1 MQPDEE
7 PQTPPTSRSSSSWR
21 SALLGG
27 RLQPQ
32 RAKDEWHRPNDG
44 SGPEAVQT
52 TDVVGSD
59 TEPLGERASEALYGD
74 VFPASP
80 ADSEAGLPVA
90 ADGPTE
96 SGWDD
101 GADGVT
107 TTDTGGAPNSASW
120 WSVEPPITVADS
132 MSATMPLHSAPMEQS
147 FVGYAEES
155 AADTARPANHEG
167 LADVANQEEHK
178 VSEDRVGSASVESPG
193 DRESLTA
200 TEDIDLPPADW
211 PDRPDIERLRRLV
224 RDVDVAV
231 DVEHNSGTVIG
242 LQLTAKFERM
252 LERQQLNDDLLET
265 IRSVFQPPR
274 VRDGSASKEY
284 EDLLGALL
292 DPGSIVVMGGRP
304 GGGRTI
310 TGLALLAHLRA
321 ATGATVSTLGYGGA
335 REFSVRRVPHDKR
348 CGYLL
353 ELPTDDAEFAV
364 SSNFGQT
371 LHAVRDLLRR
381 TSSHLV
387 VITTDEQWDR
397 IGHGAP
403 VRSVEV
409 TPAAARDIAAA
420 WLRIWAPDVPADR
433 WIEHPDI
440 ADLLERETPR
450 GAMEIVGLIARAA
463 HTAKDRLPAL
473 EATVD
478 GENPAHP
485 LANDEKEFHRRVS
498 SVVAAR
504 KSWRRQLLDWHRKPG
519 RTSFERNFLLAA
531 ATLREAPVGEVYAA
545 AATLARQFQDE
556 VPPAGQQGPGI
567 IQLADAVEADLSGDD
582 DRLEFPRP
590 GWDDAV
596 LHYFWID
603 RPLSRQ
609 QFLTWIAHAPRT
621 ATKEIQKL
629 SPGGSTVDR
638 ATRAERMAS
647 FALRWAARQ
656 RRPDY
661 LEKIVTAWHGQADL
675 WPAAVDAL
683 TRACF
688 DPLIGR
694 ETHNLLLN
702 WSKGQD
708 PALLEAVTAVCAGD
722 FGRAYP
728 GKALVRLGHAAGSR
742 YVKVTEV
749 VRTAVQTLWREQ
761 SVSSALMSEILK
773 WCTASDEV
781 RRAGGRRA
789 FTALAELRSEDEVT
803 FPALLAPGVGAEDP
817 LMTEPDVHSRL
828 WIADVARG
836 WRSILESSAART
848 EAVAAGRLW
857 FDACLVRPEARSTI
871 FHVFRLAV
879 AEPGEDGSGLQHQ
892 LLDLLYDWQPADD
905 QATDRVALRHAL
917 TDLLL
922 HDGSRALLPYAPQS
936 AQEGRA

>member
-7 PQTPPTSRSSSSWR
+7 PQAPPTGRSSSWR
-21 SALLGG
+21 SVLLGG

-32 RAKDEWHRPNDG
+32 RAKDEGLRPDDG
-44 SGPEAVQT
+44 GGPEAVQT
-52 TDVVGSD
+52 ADVGGGD
-59 TEPLGERASEALYGD
+59 TEPLGGRANEALYGE
-74 VFPASP
+74 VFVPALP
-80 ADSEAGLPVA
+80 ADSEAGPSVA
-90 ADGPTE
+90 AGNPAE

-101 GADGVT
+101 SAESVT
-107 TTDTGGAPNSASW
+107 TTDSGAPNPVSW
-120 WSVEPPITVADS
+120 WSVEPPTTLADS
-132 MSATMPLHSAPMEQS
+132 MSTTTSLHSVPMDQS
-147 FVGYAEES
+147 PIGYAEEP
-155 AADTARPANHEG
+155 AADTARR
-167 LADVANQEEHK
+167 ANQEGLGEVVSQEEHRIA
-178 VSEDRVGSASVESPG
+178 EDHENFAGVEIPA
-193 DRESLTA
+193 DRENLTA
-200 TEDIDLPPADW
+200 TEGIDIPPADW
-211 PDRPDIERLRRLV
+211 PDRPDIEWLRRLV

-231 DVEHNSGTVIG
+231 DVENNSGTVIG

-252 LERQQLNDDLLET
+252 LERQQLNEDLLEM
-265 IRSVFQPPR
+265 IRSVFQPPK
-274 VRDGSASKEY
+274 VRDGSTSKEY
-284 EDLLGALL
+284 EDLLGALI
-292 DPGSIVVMGGRP
+292 DPGSIVIIGGRP

-364 SSNFGQT
+364 SSDFGRT

-397 IGHGAP
+397 VGHGAP

-409 TPAAARDIAAA
+409 TPAAAREIAAA
-420 WLRIWAPDVPADR
+420 WLRIWAPDVPVDR

-450 GAMEIVGLIARAA
+450 GAMDLVGLIARAA

-519 RTSFERNFLLAA
+519 RTSFERNFLLTA

-545 AATLARQFQDE
+545 AVALAQQFHDE

-609 QFLTWIAHAPRT
+609 QFLTWIAHAPLT
-621 ATKEIQKL
+621 ATREIQKL

-638 ATRAERMAS
+638 ASRAERMAS

-661 LEKIVTAWHGQADL
+661 LEKIVTTWHGQNDL

-702 WSKGQD
+702 WSKGQA

-742 YVKVTEV
+742 YEKVTEV

-761 SVSSALMSEILK
+761 SVSNALMTEILK
-773 WCTASDEV
+773 WCSASDEV

-789 FTALAELRSEDEVT
+789 FTALAELRSEDEVA

-879 AEPGEDGSGLQHQ
+879 AEPGEDGAGLQHQ
-892 LLDLLYDWQPADD
+892 LLDLLYEWQPVDD
-905 QATDRVALRHAL
+905 QTTDRVALRRAL

-922 HDGSRALLPYAPQS
+922 HDRSRALLPYVPQS
-936 AQEGRA
+936 AQEGRE